1 MEQTNKQLLE
11 TKAAAA
17 YVGIS
22 AASLRNWTKQG
33 LIKKNAN
40 ALYSVKSL
48 QSLKKKISEGE
59 IQRLKSRVNKQ
70 FSTKKKLPKKYFQ
83 DSNPGEFKRLLTIL
97 ETLNLEINAKL
108 FLLALKIAENSGE
121 IRNVTPSFSKIEFK
135 RMILQNEFK
144 IWKKSISTKS
154 ILKYY
159 NNLQEIKLPNHNDLL
174 GLTYQSLR
182 NIGEKS
188 GKGAYFTPK
197 KIVDKIADDYKFSS
211 KKILDPSCGSG
222 QFLLAFA
229 QKKFKM
235 NQLFGFDIDP
245 IAVRIAR
252 MNLLFFYSD
261 EDEAPNIYQKDFLL
275 DEKSET
281 QFDLIVANPPWGKK
295 FNIYEKKLLLNSFP
309 KLNSTESFSLFLE
322 ESFKHLKENA
332 QLSFLLPRAAF
343 NVKQHE
349 NIRKILLNN
358 YTILRVLN
366 LQKAFDGV
374 MTEVIRLD
382 IKKQYPQKFHQIHF
396 QDLTKSHQVSQ
407 LQFAKNFQNI
417 IPLKTTNHDFSLIQK
432 AHRKAISNLNGMF
445 EIILGIVT
453 GNNRKHLQKRQ
464 TTDNEEIITGKE
476 IQKYT
481 LGKSQNRI
489 YFQKEQYQQCVE
501 ESKLRTKPKLV
512 FKFISKRLVFALE
525 TEGKLCL
532 NSANILKL
540 TSSKLNIKVLLALL
554 NSSLY
559 QFLFQKQFESIKVLK
574 SHLEQLPLPNLSEEN
589 ELKLM
594 KLVNFHLK
602 NLDQFEQIDNLV
614 FKLFEFNEFEKN
626 YILQEI
632 Y

>member
-33 LIKKNAN
+33 LIHKNN
-40 ALYSVKSL
+40 DTKYSVEAL
-48 QSLKKKISEGE
+48 QLLKKKIFEGE

-83 DSNPGEFKRLLTIL
+83 ESNPEEFKQLLTKL
-97 ETLNLEINAKL
+97 EAINLEINAKL

-121 IRNVTPSFSKIEFK
+121 IKNSTLNFSKIEFK
-135 RMILQNEFK
+135 RTILQNEFK

-154 ILKYY
+154 ILNHYK
-159 NNLQEIKLPNHNDLL
+159 NLQETKLPNHNDLL

-188 GKGAYFTPK
+188 RKGAYFTPK
-197 KIVDKIADDYKFSS
+197 KIVDKIANDHKFSS

-229 QKKFKM
+229 EKEFKI

-245 IAVRIAR
+245 IAVKIAR
-252 MNLLFFYSD
+252 MNLLFFYSN
-261 EDEAPNIYQKDFLL
+261 ENQAPNIHQKDFLS
-275 DEKSET
+275 DEKPGT

-295 FNIYEKKLLLNSFP
+295 FNIYEKKTLIDKFP
-309 KLNSTESFSLFLE
+309 NLNSTESFSLFLE
-322 ESFKHLKENA
+322 ESFKHLKENG

-366 LQKAFDGV
+366 LRKAFDGV

-382 IKKQYPQKFHQIHF
+382 IKKQNPQKFQQIHF
-396 QDLTKSHQVSQ
+396 QDITKSHQVMQS
-407 LQFAKNFQNI
+407 QFAKNFQNI

-432 AHRKAISNLNGMF
+432 AHRKAISNLNRMF
-445 EIILGIVT
+445 EIVLGIVT
-453 GNNRKHLQKRQ
+453 GNNKKHLQKTQ
-464 TTDNEEIITGKE
+464 NPDNEEIITGKE

-481 LGKSQNRI
+481 LRRSQNRI
-489 YFQKEQYQQCVE
+489 FFQKEQYQQCVE
-501 ESKLRTKPKLV
+501 ETKLRTKPKLV

-532 NSANILKL
+532 NSANILNL
-540 TSSKLNIKVLLALL
+540 TSSKLNIKILLALL

-574 SHLEQLPLPNLSEEN
+574 SHLEQLPFPNLSEEN
-589 ELKLM
+589 EFKLIQ
-594 KLVNFHLK
+594 LVDLHLK
-602 NLDQFEQIDNLV
+602 NLDQFEAIDNLV